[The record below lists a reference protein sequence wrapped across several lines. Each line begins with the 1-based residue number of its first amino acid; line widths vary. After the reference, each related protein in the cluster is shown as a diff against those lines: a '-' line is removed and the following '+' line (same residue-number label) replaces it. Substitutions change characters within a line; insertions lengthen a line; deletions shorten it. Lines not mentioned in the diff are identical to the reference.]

1 MGADRGPRVRRDG
14 SKEDKRRQIMDVA
27 GDLFAEHGV
36 RGVTMQQIADS
47 AGVAI
52 GTLYLY
58 VATKAELLIMVQN
71 QKFAT
76 AIEEA
81 LAAIPGPNDQANTIE
96 KVLALLTPVVA
107 CLREQPENGRTYLH
121 ELVFGDPA
129 QPHRAE
135 GLTLSLRLEDGL
147 SRVLARDAS
156 INRADAIAL
165 ARVVIAIVHGTT
177 TATVHLHDTFPQ
189 ILARIRLQVSAALA
203 HHLAV

>member
-177 TATVHLHDTFPQ
+177 TATVHLHDTFPE

>member
-27 GDLFAEHGV
+27 RDLFAEHGV

-129 QPHRAE
+129 QPHRSE
-135 GLTLSLRLEDGL
+135 GLILSLRLEDGL

-177 TATVHLHDTFPQ
+177 TATVHLHDTFPE

>member
-147 SRVLARDAS
+147 SRVLARDAC

-177 TATVHLHDTFPQ
+177 TATVHLHDTFPE